1 MIAQIIPL
9 GICLKCQGCCRFSQ
23 QDNVWSVSL
32 LNEEIESCLEDKIPS
47 CVISRDK
54 KIRLKPNPKEDNFV
68 CHFLSIQD
76 NQCNIYPFRPFECQL
91 YPFLINRHEGRVFL
105 SADVKCPF
113 VRDNSE
119 SEIFK
124 KHAQYLTHLFN
135 NSPWPNSLKNNP
147 QIIQAYAGA
156 VNLREIKL

>member
-1 MIAQIIPL
+1 MIKQIIPH

-23 QDNVWSVSL
+23 QDNIWSASFLDEEMGNSL
-32 LNEEIESCLEDKIPS
+32 EKKIPS

-54 KIRLKPNPKEDNFV
+54 KIRLEPNPKEGNFI
-68 CHFLSIQD
+68 CHFLNMQD

-91 YPFLINRHEGRVFL
+91 YPFLINRHEGKVFL
-105 SADVKCPF
+105 AVDVKCPF
-113 VRDNSE
+113 VRANLE

-124 KHAQYLTHLFN
+124 KQTRHLTHLFN
-135 NSPWPNSLKNNP
+135 NPPWLNSLKSNP

-156 VNLREIKL
+156 INLTEIKL